1 MHLELFL
8 FRVLIPCAPVVG
20 VQLGAPAVFLRDG
33 YAGYVTSCRVL
44 VVLQITSFLS
54 SVMGLEFLPFDGGI
68 RALLQSQFGMLG
80 LYALLAAALLAP
92 AEEQIATQWQ
102 SWHSS
107 SWAGE
112 T

>member
-1 MHLELFL
+1 
-8 FRVLIPCAPVVG
+8 
-20 VQLGAPAVFLRDG
+20 
-33 YAGYVTSCRVL
+33 
-44 VVLQITSFLS
+44 
-54 SVMGLEFLPFDGGI
+54 MGLEFLPFDGGI